1 VKKFG
6 PHTIKTVFYDGR
18 PCWTIRSLEGVL
30 GYGKVHGLTNRF
42 QRVFK
47 KILLKGTDYDVLR
60 GEKLL
65 KYKVAAEVKHLT
77 SVLVFFEPGV
87 VKMCSMG
94 PAEECE
100 RFLRWLKEGV
110 LTKHYNEKN
119 HVCAN
124 KSTEFSVRKE
134 APALC
139 SAHKRTRVKEVRD
152 KVVSSKEELALAA
165 FIAFL
170 EYLKK

>member
-1 VKKFG
+1 
-6 PHTIKTVFYDGR
+6 
-18 PCWTIRSLEGVL
+18 
-30 GYGKVHGLTNRF
+30 
-42 QRVFK
+42 
-47 KILLKGTDYDVLR
+47 
-60 GEKLL
+60 
-65 KYKVAAEVKHLT
+65 
-77 SVLVFFEPGV
+77 
-87 VKMCSMG
+87 
-94 PAEECE
+94 
-100 RFLRWLKEGV
+100 V

-124 KSTEFSVRKE
+124 KGTEFSVRKE
-134 APALC
+134 VPTLC